1 MVVGWYQVDADGA
14 LAAGELAAGALTGVE
29 MTTGI
34 VTVPGAV
41 TG

>member
-14 LAAGELAAGALTGVE
+14 LAAGALTGVE